1 MNLKNI
7 KNIAINSTSEYLYSK
22 FSYLLGAIVLL
33 LIYISILV
41 GIMAVHEE
49 RKVLLDFF
57 VSITQISLLLF
68 AVFSSSLSISNDIET
83 KRIYMILSRP
93 VRKSEYILGKT
104 FGIYISS
111 FLLLLLINIVS
122 AVVLFS
128 KGYSIT
134 YDYLLSLLN
143 VYIKIVTISSISIL
157 FTSLTTSAFTSVA
170 ITAMIWFISH
180 FITELN
186 YALNKV
192 SGIKQVFKYIIYF
205 FPNFSSSLSTDGMN
219 FFLHILL
226 YLVAVI
232 ALTLLS
238 FEKKEF

>member
-7 KNIAINSTSEYLYSK
+7 KNIAINSTAEYLYSK
-22 FSYLLGAIVLL
+22 FSYLLAAIVIL

-41 GIMAVHEE
+41 GIMAVQEE

-93 VRKSEYILGKT
+93 VRKSEYMLGKIS
-104 FGIYISS
+104 GVYISS
-111 FLLLLLINIVS
+111 FLLLLLINIVCV
-122 AVVLFS
+122 VVLFA
-128 KGYSIT
+128 KGYSVSS
-134 YDYLLSLLN
+134 DYLLSLLN
-143 VYIKIVTISSISIL
+143 VYIKIVVISSISVL

-170 ITAMIWFISH
+170 ITTMIWFISH

-186 YALNKV
+186 YALNRV
-192 SGIKQVFKYIIYF
+192 SGIEEVFKYIIYI
-205 FPNFSSSLSTDGMN
+205 FPNFSSSLSADGMN
-219 FFLHILL
+219 FVLHTFL

-232 ALTLLS
+232 VFTVLS
-238 FEKKEF
+238 FERKEF